1 MPFGSAA
8 EGRRSRAKLLDKAQ
22 EPKMSE
28 EKEKGPDSRR
38 RFERK
43 YTLFKIPVY
52 DAQTR
57 RFLGLVQDLSENGIQ
72 LLGVNVEVNSTKTMI
87 IQASDYIKG
96 TPISFDA
103 VCRWVR
109 KEDPLGYYVSGFEIT
124 EITPDTKKNLIGLM
138 QYITLG

>member
-1 MPFGSAA
+1 MMPFRSAA
-8 EGRRSRAKLLDKAQ
+8 EGRCARAKLLDKAQ

-72 LLGVNVEVNSTKTMI
+72 LLGI
-87 IQASDYIKG
+87 I
-96 TPISFDA
+96 
-103 VCRWVR
+103 
-109 KEDPLGYYVSGFEIT
+109 
-124 EITPDTKKNLIGLM
+124 
-138 QYITLG
+138 